1 MSKKTTVSGILL
13 VLLVLATTPL
23 LGTDNVSFLKW
34 WLMTLVLGIG
44 FYPAAAALFPR
55 FHDRGWMFSKV
66 LGIVVSGFAVFA
78 LGSFGLV
85 PFTAPVC
92 LITVGVL
99 ILASWIFGCFKVRVH
114 APEIDFLMMEEV
126 LFFAFF
132 LLWTYLAG
140 FHPEAHGTEKFMDY
154 GFMKAMMRS
163 TAVPAEDLWY
173 SGSGINY
180 YYGGQFYAVFLT
192 KITFTDVKQT
202 YHLMRTMVASFTF
215 VLPFSI
221 TYHLAESRACHR
233 IRKEGGNKSQ
243 IAPVLGGL
251 LSGGAVS
258 LAGNMHYVIYG
269 CIRQWLGLNESAY
282 WFPSSTRY
290 IGYDPLVENDRTI
303 HEFPSYSFVLGD
315 LHAHVVN
322 VMFVLLVLGLL
333 YSYVKNTCRDPE
345 KEWKWSLKDVL
356 LQPQIIA
363 AGFLIGVFH
372 WSNYWDF
379 VIYFVVIAGFSLYG
393 ALYRYHARAKETI
406 GTVLLQAAEVFAIG
420 TIVALPFT
428 MKFETMVSGVGIAK
442 HHSMLYQLAIL
453 WGLPTVLVVLF
464 IAAVLLAWRKNC
476 HLPGMERQGQIVLA
490 DGKTQEEVEEQA
502 VALILGEKK
511 PEPGEKETAEKPK
524 KVSAFCNFWR
534 EIAVSDM
541 VIGILGLCAIGLII
555 IPELVY
561 VRDIYEES
569 YARSN
574 TMFKLTYQ
582 AFILFGI
589 CMSYIITRF
598 LLWKKERILQV
609 FGGIGLVLLLW
620 TFGYFGTSVYSWFGN
635 VFDLSEYRGL
645 DATAYL
651 ENVFSEDAG
660 AIRWLDET
668 IKGQPVVLE
677 ANGDSYSDYERVSA
691 MTGLPTVLGWYVH
704 EWLWRGDPA
713 DLNVRA
719 EDVKQMY
726 TSTDTNEVLRLLEQ
740 YHVTCI
746 FVGSKEKEKY
756 GDALNE
762 SLLQSIGDIVY
773 QDTASGTYILQVQD
787 T

>member
-1 MSKKTTVSGILL
+1 M
-13 VLLVLATTPL
+13 
-23 LGTDNVSFLKW
+23 
-34 WLMTLVLGIG
+34 
-44 FYPAAAALFPR
+44 
-55 FHDRGWMFSKV
+55 
-66 LGIVVSGFAVFA
+66 
-78 LGSFGLV
+78 
-85 PFTAPVC
+85 
-92 LITVGVL
+92 
-99 ILASWIFGCFKVRVH
+99 
-114 APEIDFLMMEEV
+114 
-126 LFFAFF
+126 
-132 LLWTYLAG
+132 
-140 FHPEAHGTEKFMDY
+140 
-154 GFMKAMMRS
+154 
-163 TAVPAEDLWY
+163 
-173 SGSGINY
+173 
-180 YYGGQFYAVFLT
+180 
-192 KITFTDVKQT
+192 
-202 YHLMRTMVASFTF
+202 
-215 VLPFSI
+215 
-221 TYHLAESRACHR
+221 
-233 IRKEGGNKSQ
+233 
-243 IAPVLGGL
+243 
-251 LSGGAVS
+251 
-258 LAGNMHYVIYG
+258 
-269 CIRQWLGLNESAY
+269 
-282 WFPSSTRY
+282 
-290 IGYDPLVENDRTI
+290 
-303 HEFPSYSFVLGD
+303 
-315 LHAHVVN
+315 
-322 VMFVLLVLGLL
+322 
-333 YSYVKNTCRDPE
+333 
-345 KEWKWSLKDVL
+345 
-356 LQPQIIA
+356 
-363 AGFLIGVFH
+363 FH

-379 VIYFVVIAGFSLYG
+379 VIYFVVIAGFALYG

-420 TIVALPFT
+420 TVVALPFT

-442 HHSMLYQLAIL
+442 HHSILYQLAIL

-740 YHVTCI
+740 YHVTYI

>member
-1 MSKKTTVSGILL
+1 M
-13 VLLVLATTPL
+13 
-23 LGTDNVSFLKW
+23 
-34 WLMTLVLGIG
+34 
-44 FYPAAAALFPR
+44 
-55 FHDRGWMFSKV
+55 
-66 LGIVVSGFAVFA
+66 
-78 LGSFGLV
+78 
-85 PFTAPVC
+85 
-92 LITVGVL
+92 
-99 ILASWIFGCFKVRVH
+99 
-114 APEIDFLMMEEV
+114 
-126 LFFAFF
+126 
-132 LLWTYLAG
+132 
-140 FHPEAHGTEKFMDY
+140 
-154 GFMKAMMRS
+154 
-163 TAVPAEDLWY
+163 
-173 SGSGINY
+173 
-180 YYGGQFYAVFLT
+180 
-192 KITFTDVKQT
+192 
-202 YHLMRTMVASFTF
+202 
-215 VLPFSI
+215 
-221 TYHLAESRACHR
+221 
-233 IRKEGGNKSQ
+233 
-243 IAPVLGGL
+243 
-251 LSGGAVS
+251 
-258 LAGNMHYVIYG
+258 
-269 CIRQWLGLNESAY
+269 
-282 WFPSSTRY
+282 
-290 IGYDPLVENDRTI
+290 
-303 HEFPSYSFVLGD
+303 
-315 LHAHVVN
+315 
-322 VMFVLLVLGLL
+322 
-333 YSYVKNTCRDPE
+333 
-345 KEWKWSLKDVL
+345 
-356 LQPQIIA
+356 
-363 AGFLIGVFH
+363 
-372 WSNYWDF
+372 
-379 VIYFVVIAGFSLYG
+379 
-393 ALYRYHARAKETI
+393 
-406 GTVLLQAAEVFAIG
+406 
-420 TIVALPFT
+420 
-428 MKFETMVSGVGIAK
+428 
-442 HHSMLYQLAIL
+442 
-453 WGLPTVLVVLF
+453 
-464 IAAVLLAWRKNC
+464 
-476 HLPGMERQGQIVLA
+476 
-490 DGKTQEEVEEQA
+490 EEQA

-511 PEPGEKETAEKPK
+511 PEPGEKETAEKQK

-668 IKGQPVVLE
+668 IEGQPVVLE

-740 YHVTCI
+740 YHVTYI